1 MMDEPSDA
9 TLRDWLLGK
18 LPPAVSERLEERLFA
33 EAGFAERA
41 QAVET
46 DLLDDLAR
54 GHLDPDD
61 RARAQRL
68 FTATGKD
75 RLRLRIAL
83 ALADM
88 RASAGARR
96 LRAPAVSTRSPPRR
110 RWRAWAGVAL
120 AASLAFAA
128 VGLRLHRPAAPGPA
142 AAADATISLLA
153 TTARGLDGSEEIR
166 VAPTAAMVRVQAEVD
181 ADDPQTRYELR
192 VLAGARTL
200 FRAGDLAVREA
211 GPYRFVEARVPASLL
226 SGERHVQVVAAG
238 ADAATTWTL
247 RVRRE

>member
-1 MMDEPSDA
+1 MDEPSDA
-9 TLRDWLLGK
+9 ILRDWLLGK
-18 LPPAVSERLEERLFA
+18 LPPAVSEPLEERLFA
-33 EAGFAERA
+33 EAGFSGRM

-54 GHLDPDD
+54 GRLDPDD

-75 RLRLRIAL
+75 RLRLRIAQ
-83 ALADM
+83 ALAGIG
-88 RASAGARR
+88 ASAGDPR
-96 LRAPAVSTRSPPRR
+96 LRTRAVSTRSAPRR

-128 VGLRLHRPAAPGPA
+128 VGLRLYRSDAPGPG

-153 TTARGLDGSEEIR
+153 TTARGTDVGEEIR
-166 VAPTAAMVRVQAEVD
+166 VAPAAAMVRVQAEVE
-181 ADDPQTRYELR
+181 AGDPWARYELR
-192 VLAGARTL
+192 VLAGSHTL
-200 FRAGDLAVREA
+200 FRAENLAVREA
-211 GPYRFVEARVPASLL
+211 GPYRFVEARVPAPLL

-238 ADAATTWTL
+238 ADAGTTWTL
-247 RVRRE
+247 HVRRE